1 MQDHPADEVRIY
13 VNMKP
18 QDFEHLKGAG
28 KGKKV
33 HCHRSP
39 DTSFGTILD
48 EYALHGGW
56 HPSCYRLLWH
66 ALLRMAGHDAI
77 HLESSLIQ
85 NGAKGGIRGLKA
97 GIRKAMAR
105 YEDICKK
112 NHRLES
118 FSPRDP
124 TKVSQLRP
132 TNQKK
137 KSASE
142 KFFGCLVALA
152 MLL

>member
-48 EYALHGGW
+48 EYALHGG
-56 HPSCYRLLWH
+56 
-66 ALLRMAGHDAI
+66 
-77 HLESSLIQ
+77 
-85 NGAKGGIRGLKA
+85 
-97 GIRKAMAR
+97 
-105 YEDICKK
+105 
-112 NHRLES
+112 
-118 FSPRDP
+118 
-124 TKVSQLRP
+124 
-132 TNQKK
+132 
-137 KSASE
+137 
-142 KFFGCLVALA
+142 
-152 MLL
+152 